1 MSIDSIFPEQLIGD
15 NSSRAATDIFS
26 RSIRMVE
33 IEVFSYCNRH
43 CWFCPN
49 SFIDRRSINK
59 LMDPKVYS
67 SIIDSLASIQYRGMI
82 TFSRYNEPLS
92 DLVILD
98 RIAEAREKLPN
109 ATLHTN
115 TNGDY
120 LNMELLPMLYEA
132 GLRSLNIQLYL
143 ANDEQYEHEAIKK
156 KAAHTLRRL
165 PLPSRVVVDNP
176 GEWYQLE
183 LDYRDMSIK
192 MYGRNFAINGTSRG
206 NQLDINRGYVRT
218 SPCLMPYW
226 SVYIDFNGAVMPCC
240 NLRSDIP
247 SHVEYISGNLGGQE
261 SLFSIYDSHRSADF
275 RVSLLNEE
283 VKKGVCGN
291 CHFALECVDD
301 DYRFKMQEIHDGVR
315 RLKES

>member
-1 MSIDSIFPEQLIGD
+1 MSIDGVLPEQLIGI
-15 NSSRAATDIFS
+15 NSPGTTADIFADA
-26 RSIRMVE
+26 IRMVE

-49 SFIDRRSINK
+49 SFVDRRSTNK

-67 SIIDSLASIQYRGMI
+67 SIIDSLASIHYQGMI

-98 RIAEAREKLPN
+98 RIAEAHYKLPN
-109 ATLHTN
+109 ARLHTN

-120 LNMELLPMLYEA
+120 LDMELLPKLYEA

-165 PLPSRVVVDNP
+165 PLPSRVVADNP

-183 LDYRDMSIK
+183 LDYRDMSLK
-192 MYGRNFAINGTSRG
+192 MYGRNFAVNGTSRG
-206 NQLDINRGYVRT
+206 DQLDINRSYVRT

-247 SHVEYISGNLGGQE
+247 SHVEYISGRLGGQE
-261 SLFSIYDSHRSADF
+261 NLFSIYASHNSAEF
-275 RVSLLNEE
+275 RASLLNDA
-283 VKKGVCGN
+283 VKGGACGN
-291 CHFALECVDD
+291 CHFALECVNDD
-301 DYRFKMQEIHDGVR
+301 FRSKMQEIHDGVR
-315 RLKES
+315 RLREG